1 MLHPDFN
8 ELIRLGTKSQHLR
21 FNSQRKSMTSG
32 AGDHKSPFRGQGI
45 EFYEVRRYQPGD
57 DVRNIDWRVT
67 ARMNQP
73 FMKIFTEERE
83 RTVLLCIDANA
94 GMRFGTRGT
103 FKSIQAAR
111 AAALLGSMAQ
121 AANDRV
127 GGLVFGD
134 IPEGLKFFDA
144 ARSRRPLWKVLK
156 TLSNKPPEKTSK
168 PYAIE
173 DALAMLDRVAP
184 TGSLI
189 FIVSDFLGIK
199 DTLEKSL
206 ATLRRRCDV
215 ILICVTDPADR
226 ELPPME
232 PVWFASPGGI
242 KVLAGTDNKKG
253 RETYTKQWRENRDKL
268 ETIATRQRAHII
280 DLQTSSDVY
289 REIVKG
295 LKLASIRRSRR

>member
-21 FNSQRKSMTSG
+21 FSSQRKTMTAG
-32 AGDHKSPFRGQGI
+32 AGDHTSPFRGQGL

-73 FMKIFTEERE
+73 FMKVFIEERE
-83 RTVLLCIDANA
+83 RTVLLCVDANA

-111 AAALLGSMAQ
+111 TAAILGSMAQ

-127 GGLVFGD
+127 GGLVYGD
-134 IPEGLKFFDA
+134 VPGGLKFFEP

-156 TLSNKPPEKTSK
+156 TLSNKPPEKTGK
-168 PYAIE
+168 PFAME
-173 DALAMLDRVAP
+173 DALTMLERVAP
-184 TGSLI
+184 TGALL

-199 DTLEKSL
+199 DSLEKNL
-206 ATLRRRCDV
+206 AALRRRCDV
-215 ILICVTDPADR
+215 ILVCISDPADR
-226 ELPPME
+226 DLPPME
-232 PVWFASPGGI
+232 PIWFTSPGGI

-253 RETYTKQWRENRDKL
+253 RETYTRQWHENREKF
-268 ETIATRQRAHII
+268 EAIAKRQRSYII
-280 DLQTSSDVY
+280 DLQTASDAY

-295 LKLASIRRSRR
+295 LRIASIRRSRR

>member
-8 ELIRLGTKSQHLR
+8 ELIRFGKKSQHLR
-21 FNSQRKSMTSG
+21 FNSQRKTMTTG
-32 AGDHKSPFRGQGI
+32 AGDHKSPFRGQGL
-45 EFYEVRRYQPGD
+45 EFYEVRKYQPGD

-73 FMKIFTEERE
+73 FMKVFTEERE
-83 RTVLLCIDANA
+83 RTVLLCVDANA

-111 AAALLGSMAQ
+111 ATALLGSMAQ
-121 AANDRV
+121 SANDRV

-134 IPEGLKFFDA
+134 IPEGLKFFEP

-156 TLSNKPPEKTSK
+156 TLSNQPPEKAGKTF
-168 PYAIE
+168 AME
-173 DALAMLDRVAP
+173 DALATLERVAP
-184 TGSLI
+184 TGSLV

-199 DTLEKSL
+199 DALEKGL
-206 ATLRRRCDV
+206 AALRRRCDV
-215 ILICVTDPADR
+215 ILICVTDLADR

-232 PVWFASPGGI
+232 PVWFTNSGGI
-242 KVLAGTDNKKG
+242 KILAGTDNKKG
-253 RETYTKQWRENRDKL
+253 RETYARQWRENREKL
-268 ETIATRQRAHII
+268 ETIAMRQRSYII
-280 DLQTSSDVY
+280 DLQTSSDIY

-295 LKLASIRRSRR
+295 LRLASIRRSRR